1 MLHLRGAIQHYAWG
15 DRYAL
20 PELLEV
26 TADGRPWA
34 EIWFGTHPRGQAH
47 VDDSLHHPAPTYL
60 VDEVGELPFIV
71 KLLAKK
77 S

>member
-47 VDDSLHHPAPTYL
+47 VDDSLHHPA
-60 VDEVGELPFIV
+60 
-71 KLLAKK
+71 
-77 S
+77 